1 MFFKTILRP
10 ITNAE
15 KAESVGLLM
24 VRRAHNGSVK
34 RFSRPLLQ
42 TKDVRA
48 RVGVAKRQA
57 GGCSNDMQADRGPSH
72 PIGRFPRDEM
82 SPKVQ

>member
-15 KAESVGLLM
+15 KAEAVGLLM

-48 RVGVAKRQA
+48 RVGVAKRQD
-57 GGCSNDMQADRGPSH
+57 GGKEGAVMICKRTGVRH
-72 PIGRFPRDEM
+72 IR
-82 SPKVQ
+82 

>member
-1 MFFKTILRP
+1 MLR
-10 ITNAE
+10 
-15 KAESVGLLM
+15 KQSVGLLM

-57 GGCSNDMQADRGPSH
+57 GGRDGGCSNDMQADRGPSL